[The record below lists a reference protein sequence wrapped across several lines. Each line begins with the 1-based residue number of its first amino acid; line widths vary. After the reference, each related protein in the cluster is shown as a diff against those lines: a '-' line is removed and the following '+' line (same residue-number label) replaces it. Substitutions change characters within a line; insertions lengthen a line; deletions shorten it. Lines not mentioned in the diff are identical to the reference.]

1 MEIKPIRHID
11 RTVTI
16 PGSKSYSQRSLV
28 IAALAEGES
37 VLYNCLKS
45 DDTDYLIGALR
56 LLGAEIREEAG
67 KVCITG
73 TGGRISAPG
82 RELYL
87 GNNGTAL
94 RLLTG
99 LAALGR
105 GEFVITG
112 DSRLCER
119 PVKPLLD
126 ALHSLGVRV
135 ETRDGAGYPPV
146 TVHADAMKG
155 GHAVLSNIDSSQYVS
170 SLLIA
175 LPLCNGNSIVE
186 IEGNIP
192 SRPYVSMTLDTMKD
206 FGVQAGDDNGRV
218 FSVRGGQRYTGRSY
232 AVEGDASSA
241 SYFFLAAALT
251 RGTVRVENINPGT
264 RQGDIGILSIME
276 KLGMHVT
283 GKGQAIILSGGDLA
297 KGDYAFDMGNMPDMV
312 PTLAV
317 LSAVRQGRTMITNAA
332 HLRIKESNR
341 LAALVSELRKVGA
354 RAEETEDGLAIE
366 GGDLH
371 GAEIETYNDHRI
383 AMSFAMLGL
392 LVPGIKISNP
402 ACVGK
407 SFPGFWKEIENW
419 Y

>member
-1 MEIKPIRHID
+1 MEIKPIGHID
-11 RTVTI
+11 RTVAI
-16 PGSKSYSQRSLV
+16 PGSKSYSQRSLI
-28 IAALAEGES
+28 IAALADGES

-56 LLGAEIREEAG
+56 LLGADIREDAG
-67 KVCITG
+67 KIGIAG
-73 TGGRISAPG
+73 TGGRISAPE

-105 GEFVITG
+105 GKFVLTG

-119 PVKPLLD
+119 PVKPLLE

-146 TVHADAMKG
+146 TVHADGMRG
-155 GHAVLSNIDSSQYVS
+155 GRAVLGNIDSSQYIS

-175 LPLCNGNSIVE
+175 LPLCEGDSTVE

-192 SRPYVSMTLDTMKD
+192 SRPYVAMTLDAMKD
-206 FGVQAGDDNGRV
+206 FGAQVADDNGRS
-218 FSVRGGQRYTGRSY
+218 FSVCGGQRYTGRSY
-232 AVEGDASSA
+232 VVEGDASSA
-241 SYFFLAAALT
+241 SYFFLAAALG
-251 RGTVRVENINPGT
+251 RGTIRVENINPGT
-264 RQGDIGILSIME
+264 RQGDIGILSLME
-276 KLGMHVT
+276 KLGMTV
-283 GKGQAIILSGGDLA
+283 AREERSIVLSGGDLA
-297 KGDYAFDMGNMPDMV
+297 KGDHAFDMGDMPDMV
-312 PTLAV
+312 PTVAV
-317 LSAVRQGRTMITNAA
+317 LSAVRRGRTLITNAA

-354 RAEETEDGLAIE
+354 RAEETKDGLLIE

-392 LVPGIKISNP
+392 AVPGMKISNP

-407 SFPGFWKEIENW
+407 SFPGFWKEIEKW